1 MTEFKEGD
9 EVLVKAK
16 FVSRGEHL
24 NEGLAWLKGG
34 VTNADDFVAHITD
47 IIPAPALDVNK
58 ELLEALKKLRAAF
71 AFSMKIRGKS
81 DDLLEAVLS
90 PADEAIAAAEKGA
103 LEDAIAAAEEVDLR
117 NSRG

>member
-16 FVSRGEHL
+16 FVSRGEHF

-47 IIPAPALDVNK
+47 IIPASALDVNK
-58 ELLEALKKLRAAF
+58 QLLEAAKSAQEWLISTGADGSPLPTLNAA
-71 AFSMKIRGKS
+71 I
-81 DDLLEAVLS
+81 DV
-90 PADEAIAAAEKGA
+90 AEKGA
-103 LEDAIAAAEEVDLR
+103 
-117 NSRG
+117 